1 MAQNDIIDLDA
12 IINDPDLFYR
22 FRRLPSIYATEDDK
36 FTRSLEIDKLTQY
49 GFDLDSTARRRSQVL
64 GDDMSFLEKITTPGG
79 VPAVRYDN
87 PALTYDELIQADKD
101 KYSDAVERGLRAGD
115 PYFYANPKFIDRLKP
130 ETLGEFYGIDYGD
143 NLPKGL
149 LRDFTHLP
157 NKIISNPE
165 LAKPTLERL
174 LREKYRQTGDLPEN
188 FDFDIKL
195 DPSGT
200 VGYTFQNPL
209 LDGKR
214 SPFNPPGMQF
224 GDTMPFVQQLAA
236 EIIPG
241 IAVGAL
247 TRSPAAAIIAEGLA
261 GYTYRYTTLKN
272 LQDRGIIDPD
282 YNINMD
288 AMKEMGL
295 VMGLGFGANAVIS
308 LIQRYGKTVPGMGR
322 TGMLPGGIDEDEF
335 IEAFEAVSKE
345 IGDNNLISMTNL
357 TTPQVMKA
365 YAEIQAEQGGPKLT
379 SPYESAQKE
388 LEQLAGG
395 PQGGPL
401 RSKFAQQ
408 DVAGESAVE
417 DIFETGAG
425 LSKRDARQEGTDMA
439 MSRTGTEVRE
449 ATEEYVE
456 SAPNVIIA
464 RDGVEQFIER
474 NSDEF
479 TKFLD
484 GGVNVSPATITRN
497 IQEDFYNLRVAKTK
511 ETDEAFDLAFDTIKD
526 KRKKP
531 FDMTEVAEIFEG
543 IIKKSR
549 DQVFPSGELIG
560 IAKRAVSKIKGTDK
574 IKGQKFQSR
583 ESFDADLEELR
594 GILFDAYQNPTRNRK
609 LITELEKVID
619 VYDLTRY
626 NTLVREGGDP
636 KLLDNALE
644 KYKELSNEYK
654 SGLIGDITRLSN
666 NVTNTLSADSI
677 SASNRLLKFIN
688 SGSTIT
694 DDGVISSPK
703 YLSEIFL
710 DPANAKLV
718 DNVRLATKNNLFE
731 NIFEIKNGRIMPKE
745 DGAELLRQWKNNN
758 ASVLDEAN
766 GVFTKKELQSFDNVD
781 SLANRY
787 RQELDSRNLF
797 LEKAK
802 DSVDI
807 KVITEQNLDNPEIW
821 FSQIFEPNNVTKPA
835 KLFEII
841 KASDNLSGG
850 TQLMDKVKLAIY
862 DDFMKNTS
870 SKRLGTDVFDANKI
884 EKYISEHGSAMGIF
898 LGDQFVANLN
908 KLNRQ
913 LKTFLPAEGRVVE
926 DKSLD
931 YYKAAQSVLRAYV
944 GLFTRPGR
952 FLTAA
957 NYIARSGADAKSIE
971 LMTQPD
977 KLYRI
982 LIDNKKFDTPEAK
995 ALRRIVG
1002 YTIGETIML
1011 PEEPKEQDLESIKA
1025 ELEEASKRVMER
1037 QLQDL
1042 NEVNFQPNNQVSG
1055 NSFPL
1060 KYGFSD

>member
-12 IINDPDLFYR
+12 IINSPDLFER
-22 FRRLPSIYATEDDK
+22 FRRLPTMYSTQDDE
-36 FTRSLEIDKLTQY
+36 FTRGLEIDKLSQY
-49 GFDLDSTARRRSQVL
+49 GFDLSDTARRRSKVL
-64 GDDMSFLEKITTPGG
+64 GDDMSFFEKITSPGG

-87 PALTYDELIQADKD
+87 PVLKFDELITADQN
-101 KYSDAVERGLRAGD
+101 KYSDAVERGIKAGD
-115 PYFYANPKFIDRLKP
+115 PYFFQSKFIDRLKP
-130 ETLGEFYGIDYGD
+130 QALGQFYGIDYD
-143 NLPKGL
+143 SNLPKGL

-174 LREKYRQTGDLPEN
+174 LRQKYRQTGDLPEN

-200 VGYTFQNPL
+200 VGYTFQNPT

-214 SPFNPPGMQF
+214 SPLNPPGIQM
-224 GDTMPFVQQLAA
+224 GEAIPFISQLAS
-236 EIIPG
+236 EILAG
-241 IAVGAL
+241 TAAFFG
-247 TRSPAAAIIAEGLA
+247 TRSPMAAVAAEGLA

-282 YNINMD
+282 YDINTD

-295 VMGLGFGANAVIS
+295 VMGLGVGSNAILA
-308 LIQRYGKTVPGMGR
+308 LIQRYGKTIPGMGR
-322 TGMLPGGIDEDEF
+322 TGFLPMGIDEDEF
-335 IEAFEAVSKE
+335 IEAYEAVSKE
-345 IGDNNLISMTNL
+345 IGDNNLISIGNL
-357 TTPQVMKA
+357 TSPQVVKA
-365 YAEIQAEQGGPKLT
+365 YAEMQAEKGGPKLT

-401 RSKFAQQ
+401 RAKFAEQ
-408 DVAGESAVE
+408 DTAGETAVE
-417 DIFETGAG
+417 DIFETGAD
-425 LSKRDARQEGTDMA
+425 LSKRDALQEGTDIA

-449 ATEEYVE
+449 ATEEFVE
-456 SAPNVIIA
+456 TAPNVIIA
-464 RDGVEQFIER
+464 KDGVEQFIQR

-479 TKFLD
+479 TKFLE
-484 GGVNVSPATITRN
+484 GGVDVSPATLTRN
-497 IQEDFYNLRVAKTK
+497 IQEDFYNLRVAKQK
-511 ETDEAFDLAFDTIKD
+511 ETDEAFDLAFDAIKD

-531 FDMTEVAEIFEG
+531 FDMSDIAEVFEG

-549 DQVFPSGELIG
+549 EQVFPPGELIG
-560 IAKRAVSKIKGTDK
+560 IAKRAVNKIKGTDK

-594 GILFDAYQNPTRNRK
+594 GVLFDAYQNPTRNRK
-609 LITELEKVID
+609 LITELEKVIET
-619 VYDLTRY
+619 YDLTRY
-626 NTLVREGGDP
+626 NTLAREGG
-636 KLLDNALE
+636 KGSTRLLDDALD

-666 NVTNTLSADSI
+666 NVTNTLSADSL

-694 DDGVISSPK
+694 DDGVISSPG
-703 YLSEIFL
+703 YLSQIFL
-710 DPANAKLV
+710 DPSNAKLV
-718 DNVRLATKNNLFE
+718 DDVRLATKNNLFE
-731 NIFEIKNGRIMPKE
+731 NVFEIKNGRIMPKE

-781 SLANRY
+781 SLANKY
-787 RQELDSRNLF
+787 RQELESRELF
-797 LEKAK
+797 LQKAK
-802 DSVDI
+802 DNVDI
-807 KVITEQNLDNPEIW
+807 KIITEQNLDNPEIW

-835 KLFEII
+835 KLFEIV
-841 KASDNLSGG
+841 KAADNLSGG
-850 TQLMDKVKLAIY
+850 TQLMDKIKLAMY

-870 SKRLGTDVFDANKI
+870 SKRLGTDVFDANKV
-884 EKYISEHGSAMGIF
+884 EKYLSEHGSAMGIF

-913 LKTFLPAEGRVVE
+913 LKTFLPAQGQVE
-926 DKSLD
+926 VDKSLD
-931 YYKAAQSVLRAYV
+931 KFKALQSVLRAYV

-982 LIDNKKFDTPEAK
+982 LMDNKAYDTDQAR
-995 ALRRIVG
+995 ALRRVIG
-1002 YTIGETIML
+1002 YTIGETVVL
-1011 PEEPKEQDLESIKA
+1011 PEEPEGENMESIKA
-1025 ELEEASKRVMER
+1025 DLEEQAKRVLDN
-1037 QLQDL
+1037 QIKDL
-1042 NEVNFQPNNQVSG
+1042 MQ
-1055 NSFPL
+1055 L
-1060 KYGFSD
+1060 KYDF